1 LESKVEK
8 LSDALKALG
17 VFLFQKVNER
27 KVVLRQFKERLEIA
41 VLEIKVHGNDI
52 ERALKN
58 LKRELQKE
66 SLFKE
71 IKQRSYYEKP
81 SEKEKRKQREAR
93 KKRRKSLRFNK
104 PVRAVKK

>member
-1 LESKVEK
+1 
-8 LSDALKALG
+8 
-17 VFLFQKVNER
+17 
-27 KVVLRQFKERLEIA
+27 VVG
-41 VLEIKVHGNDI
+41 VLEIKVYGNDI
-52 ERALKN
+52 EKALKV

-93 KKRRKSLRFNK
+93 KKRNKALRFRRTVK
-104 PVRAVKK
+104 AVKK

>member
-1 LESKVEK
+1 M
-8 LSDALKALG
+8 
-17 VFLFQKVNER
+17 
-27 KVVLRQFKERLEIA
+27 
-41 VLEIKVHGNDI
+41 EIKVHENDI
-52 ERALKN
+52 EKALKS

-93 KKRRKSLRFNK
+93 KTRRKALRFKK
-104 PVRAVKK
+104 PVQAVKK